1 MQALST
7 DELAAMQETAE
18 GSFFDECYPLRRTSE
33 DNDFGEPED
42 TWTPED
48 DPIECGFEPG
58 APLTRIGS
66 VVAVTEVDA
75 VLRVPIDTDL
85 DLDDRVRIS
94 KRHGVAVT
102 AEDFR
107 VFSKPRR
114 GPSALIMDLKRVE
127 L

>member
-1 MQALST
+1 MRSLSEE
-7 DELAAMQETAE
+7 ELAAMQATAE
-18 GSFFDECYPLRRTSE
+18 GSFFDECYILRRTTE
-33 DNDFGEPED
+33 ADDFGQPIV

-66 VVAVTEVDA
+66 VVAVTEIDA

-85 DLDDRVRIS
+85 DLDDRVRLS
-94 KRHGVAVT
+94 KRHGVTVT

>member
-1 MQALST
+1 MRALSEA
-7 DELAAMQETAE
+7 ELAAMQATAE
-18 GSFFDECYPLRRTSE
+18 GSFFDECYILRRTRE
-33 DNDFGEPED
+33 ADAYGEPID

-58 APLTRIGS
+58 APLSRVGS
-66 VVAVTEVDA
+66 ALTVTDVDA

-85 DLDDRVRIS
+85 DLDDGVRLS
-94 KRHGVAVT
+94 KRHGVSVT
-102 AEDFR
+102 AEDFA

-114 GPSALIMDLKRVE
+114 GPSALRMDLKRIE

>member
-1 MQALST
+1 MRHLSE
-7 DELAAMQETAE
+7 DELAAMQVTAE
-18 GSFFDECYPLRRTSE
+18 GSFFDQCYILRRTRE
-33 DNDFGEPED
+33 ANDFGELID

-58 APLTRIGS
+58 APLTRVGDALS
-66 VVAVTEVDA
+66 VTDVDA

-85 DLDDRVRIS
+85 DLDDGIRLS
-94 KRHGVAVT
+94 KRHDVSVT
-102 AEDFR
+102 AEDFV

-114 GPSALIMDLKRVE
+114 GPSALIMDLKRIE

>member
-1 MQALST
+1 MDPLT
-7 DELAAMQETAE
+7 EDELAAMQATAE
-18 GSFFDECYPLRRTSE
+18 SSFFDECYILRRTRE
-33 DNDFGEPED
+33 QDAFGQEID

-48 DPIECGFEPG
+48 DPIDCGFEPG
-58 APLTRIGS
+58 APLTRVGNVLS
-66 VVAVTEVDA
+66 VTDVDA

-85 DLDDRVRIS
+85 DLDDRVRLS
-94 KRHGVAVT
+94 ERHGVAVT
-102 AEDFR
+102 AEDFT